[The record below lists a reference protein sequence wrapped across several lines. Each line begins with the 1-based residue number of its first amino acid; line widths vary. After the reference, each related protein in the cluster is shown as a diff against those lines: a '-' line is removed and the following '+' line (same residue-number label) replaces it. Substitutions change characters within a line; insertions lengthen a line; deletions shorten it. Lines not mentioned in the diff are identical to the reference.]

1 MDSFK
6 TSLLTSKKLSV
17 LIIRR
22 KRKNVILSKRLNFS
36 PQSIVK
42 DLLAVQLESV
52 MMARYRVKVNIHT
65 DLLLQKAQGSTWHKA
80 LKALKDTTL
89 LQVKSFSLT
98 SLKNT
103 HRYTKKWFCPKTTFH
118 DWGETRKGQ
127 IYGIPHCFTWK
138 FLLTRVAKRR
148 AIPPSQDIN
157 GHIAKCQQKKCHATS
172 DKDKRN
178 RPSNKNVVWST
189 ESK

>member
-36 PQSIVK
+36 SQSIVK
-42 DLLAVQLESV
+42 GLFAVKPESV

-138 FLLTRVAKRR
+138 FLLTRVAQRR
-148 AIPPSQDIN
+148 AIPPSQDLN
-157 GHIAKCQQKKCHATS
+157 GHRATC
-172 DKDKRN
+172 
-178 RPSNKNVVWST
+178 
-189 ESK
+189 

>member
-6 TSLLTSKKLSV
+6 TSLLTSKKIIGFNHPEKKKERDPLKETKFLISV
-17 LIIRR
+17 D
-22 KRKNVILSKRLNFS
+22 SKRPFRCKTGIGYDGTVS
-36 PQSIVK
+36 C
-42 DLLAVQLESV
+42 
-52 MMARYRVKVNIHT
+52 KVNIHT